1 MLSAIDGKSKAMY
14 LVYGDEVFRRSGPPE
29 YMSTTALTHL
39 IHRDS
44 YKNKLMDKIQKNM
57 MVPDKPKEAGKEVLR
72 YMHYS
77 NILECEYIG
86 GWVLNRLGCSDS
98 TVVEQNEYYVT
109 MQRQYSRKFECT
121 RRRRIERGFSGFL
134 IVAEGVELLCNF
146 GRIFQKIVRPYVDK
160 DDNTLDEALNT
171 FVCYYEQN
179 EMFDLYT
186 HGTGPGLVGV
196 VINMLK
202 TYLGHCVNTKLDKNL
217 PADLNTQSS
226 IDVYV
231 NKLKKIVNMV
241 VCDPA
246 ECDEVAGK
254 LTKVEE
260 TIKPSKDKKKK
271 KANVKYTDRKTS
283 SKPSAATVS
292 SDEGSDDSEAEILSS
307 GEEQFSTLTSYD
319 GQKQY
324 RPPDPT
330 KTDAKFGAKKKNPMK
345 SLADELSKVLKKMSE
360 YQAEINRLNKSL
372 ASQKRKLAAVAAG
385 KDSAATATE
394 DAPKKLKVAKEGRVG
409 EKSLQR
415 YDEWAASSKKAFH
428 PSLKGFVSSQLRED
442 LESNDDIQVI
452 DNPDSTT
459 SGAGKK
465 KHRKRDR
472 DSDEDSDD
480 ASLIL
485 GRSQVQPMRRRRRI
499 SSEKS
504 SVAEDVQPS
513 SSRLCGDTEESEG
526 EPEEVDGLLRK
537 RDQVEEELEQM
548 KLKVEGME
556 WENRAR
562 RYHETIQKCV
572 GIFRKALINNF
583 GNREESDHLKE
594 VREDMVRCTRTRAKN
609 GFTLRVCE
617 DFIERV
623 EKTVQSGEIP
633 EQKMEMTKTDDSVD
647 NFVVGFVRDVT
658 YVLTIPPVVK
668 QEMGE
673 DDDELMI
680 VGVTPPTMDPPL
692 IKEVKKEVPS
702 PPRYPNRGAG
712 MKEVSEDGS
721 SSQKTPEE
729 AQEENVAG
737 EAPAAEKPEEAES
750 ADKEGE
756 GSSSNRTPQKKQV
769 VARATENTNTDSEKV
784 TSPEKSTEGDASK
797 GKKSKKTLGTHVSN
811 RVLRSKKT
819 K

>member
-1 MLSAIDGKSKAMY
+1 
-14 LVYGDEVFRRSGPPE
+14 
-29 YMSTTALTHL
+29 
-39 IHRDS
+39 
-44 YKNKLMDKIQKNM
+44 
-57 MVPDKPKEAGKEVLR
+57 
-72 YMHYS
+72 
-77 NILECEYIG
+77 
-86 GWVLNRLGCSDS
+86 
-98 TVVEQNEYYVT
+98 
-109 MQRQYSRKFECT
+109 
-121 RRRRIERGFSGFL
+121 
-134 IVAEGVELLCNF
+134 
-146 GRIFQKIVRPYVDK
+146 
-160 DDNTLDEALNT
+160 
-171 FVCYYEQN
+171 
-179 EMFDLYT
+179 MFDLYT

-202 TYLGHCVNTKLDKNL
+202 TYLGRCVNTKLDKNL

-241 VCDPA
+241 VCDPT
-246 ECDEVAGK
+246 ECDEAAGK

-260 TIKPSKDKKKK
+260 MIKPSKDKKKK

-283 SKPSAATVS
+283 SKPNAATVS
-292 SDEGSDDSEAEILSS
+292 FDEGSDDSEPEILLS

-330 KTDAKFGAKKKNPMK
+330 KTDAKFGAKKKDPMK

-385 KDSAATATE
+385 KDSAATTTE

-513 SSRLCGDTEESEG
+513 SSRLRGDTEESEG
-526 EPEEVDGLLRK
+526 EPEEVDGLLCK
-537 RDQVEEELEQM
+537 RDLVEEELEQM
-548 KLKVEGME
+548 KLKVEGMV

-562 RYHETIQKCV
+562 RYHESIQKCV
-572 GIFRKALINNF
+572 GIFRKVLMNNF
-583 GNREESDHLKE
+583 GNREESAHLKE
-594 VREDMVRCTRTRAKN
+594 VREDMVRCTRTCAKN

-633 EQKMEMTKTDDSVD
+633 EQKMEMTKTDNSVD

-673 DDDELMI
+673 DDDELVI

-702 PPRYPNRGAG
+702 PPQYPNRGAG

-729 AQEENVAG
+729 AQEENVTG

-769 VARATENTNTDSEKV
+769 VARVTENTNIDSEKV